1 MLTLPAVNVGVFV
14 RVVYSMG
21 SKNGY
26 WRPLS
31 FWVTR
36 KHSDNVPSRHEA
48 LMDVAGKTGK
58 ILIGVNQTLGEVT
71 LKRAV
76 TIP

>member
-1 MLTLPAVNVGVFV
+1 
-14 RVVYSMG
+14 
-21 SKNGY
+21 
-26 WRPLS
+26 
-31 FWVTR
+31 
-36 KHSDNVPSRHEA
+36 
-48 LMDVAGKTGK
+48 MDVAGKTGK